1 MTRPLS
7 GMSKTRCGSRAI
19 SLADPLTKQPS
30 GMNACGGRGT
40 KGTKLCDQHL
50 EGADGTDVT
59 LLTEDW

>member
-1 MTRPLS
+1 MP
-7 GMSKTRCGSRAI
+7 KTRCGSRGI

-50 EGADGTDVT
+50 EGADGIDVT
-59 LLTEDW
+59 LLTADGGLVGL